1 MLPPLWLLVV
11 PWFRKSPLLNV
22 SVPWL
27 VSVPPARFWKPPA
40 AEADAAAGLV
50 IGRALVDVLTVAERD
65 RALLVSVPPARFW
78 KSPAAR
84 LTLPPWLLV
93 VPWLTY

>member
-1 MLPPLWLLVV
+1 MLPPFWLLVV
-11 PWFRKSPLLNV
+11 LWFRKLPLLNV

-27 VSVPPARFWKPPA
+27 VSVP
-40 AEADAAAGLV
+40 L
-50 IGRALVDVLTVAERD
+50 
-65 RALLVSVPPARFW
+65 ARFW

-84 LTLPPWLLV
+84 LMLPLWLLV